1 MIIQAFIRWLETAAV
16 GDRAKAANALA
27 RVYLASRLKPEQ
39 QQAALLAMSHL
50 LDDPAPQVRLGLAR
64 GLAADPAAPRSIILA
79 LAEDQ
84 PEIACTV
91 IACSPAFQDADLV
104 DVIGRGDGLT
114 RGLIA
119 TRSGLSRAACA
130 ALVEVGEVA
139 DIVLLLENATAA
151 LSRGSLARTA
161 ERFGHDAEVRQ
172 LLLDR
177 ADVPAEVRQR
187 LVSKLGE
194 ALAQSGLVSGVLGG
208 PRLERLTAEATEAAT
223 LTIAGAASRAEL
235 PALVEYMRGS
245 GNLTPALL
253 VHALCTGKA
262 DFLSEAMA
270 ALSGL
275 DEPRVR
281 ALLASG
287 RAPAVRALFQSAGL
301 HRDVATVFVAGTLLW
316 RQAGM
321 METAAGICEKLLSEC
336 RPLRE
341 KSAIVSDLLEIVDR
355 LQRSEL
361 RAAARSYA
369 LETALA
375 A

>member
-1 MIIQAFIRWLETAAV
+1 MIIQAFLRWLETAAAC
-16 GDRAKAANALA
+16 DRARAANALA
-27 RVYLASRLKPEQ
+27 RAYLASRLQSDQ
-39 QQAALLAMSHL
+39 QHAALLAMSHL

-64 GLAADPAAPRSIILA
+64 ALATNPGAPRPIILA

-91 IACSPAFQDADLV
+91 IAQSPVFQDADLV
-104 DVIGRGDGLT
+104 DLVGRGDGLT

-119 TRSGLSRAACA
+119 TRSGLSRVVSA
-130 ALVEVGEVA
+130 ALVEVGEVGE
-139 DIVLLLENATAA
+139 IVLLLENADAA
-151 LSRGSLARTA
+151 LSRGCLARIA
-161 ERFGHDAEVRQ
+161 DRFGHDGEVRK

-177 ADVPAEVRQR
+177 ADLAPEVRQR
-187 LVSKLGE
+187 LVSKVGE
-194 ALAQSGLVSGVLGG
+194 ALAESSLVSNLLAGS
-208 PRLERLTAEATEAAT
+208 RLERLTLEATETAT
-223 LTIAGAASRAEL
+223 LAIAGSASRFEL
-235 PALVEYMRGS
+235 PALVEHMRSS
-245 GNLTPALL
+245 GTLTPALL
-253 VHALCTGKA
+253 INALCTGKA

-287 RAPAVRALFQSAGL
+287 RAPAVRAMFQAGGL
-301 HRDVATVFVAGTLLW
+301 HRDVAAVFVAGALLW
-316 RQAGM
+316 RQAGI
-321 METAAGICEKLLSEC
+321 METSADICEALLSEC
-336 RPLRE
+336 RQLGARSPVV
-341 KSAIVSDLLEIVDR
+341 ADLLEIVDR

-369 LETALA
+369 QQTALA